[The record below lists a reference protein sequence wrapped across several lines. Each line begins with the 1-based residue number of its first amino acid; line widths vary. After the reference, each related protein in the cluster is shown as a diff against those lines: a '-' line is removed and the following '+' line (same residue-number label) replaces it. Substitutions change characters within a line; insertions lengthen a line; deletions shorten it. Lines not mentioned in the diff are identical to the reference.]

1 MLDGPSARTC
11 SFLKKALTL
20 NTEPV
25 RRWHSPQ
32 WQTPTTSGSADTST
46 RKVPQEQCAVL
57 VIDPSVIRCSETTGG
72 QASERPLTLD
82 RACGSGQL
90 GTVAEISDRRISRHD
105 ASTTIQQQ
113 INSLD
118 PRPAFPIF
126 QPDQNLCADLE
137 HGLIHMNRTWNGL

>member
-105 ASTTIQQQ
+105 ASTVD
-113 INSLD
+113 SLHD
-118 PRPAFPIF
+118 PHPRFRRVDVRRHHVG
-126 QPDQNLCADLE
+126 QHVDE
-137 HGLIHMNRTWNGL
+137 